1 MIEQAFPDA
10 VAKAPAGDFKLF
22 SHTQNGIY
30 FSFVGFL
37 KSSFPKTASKKEII
51 TMESVV
57 AETEDIQS
65 STNFNPKPVDAVS
78 KIR

>member
-1 MIEQAFPDA
+1 
-10 VAKAPAGDFKLF
+10 
-22 SHTQNGIY
+22 
-30 FSFVGFL
+30 
-37 KSSFPKTASKKEII
+37 
-51 TMESVV
+51 MESVV